1 LSDWCSAL
9 TELGFTVTTL
19 PMNKG
24 TPFAN
29 ILLIARLGPNQDFS
43 LIESVSCHSS

>member
-1 LSDWCSAL
+1 MAVRAPFGPGEDIARPD
-9 TELGFTVTTL
+9 LGFTVTTM

-29 ILLIARLGPNQDFS
+29 ILLIAKLDEP
-43 LIESVSCHSS
+43 ETMCAK